1 MLFDKYLFLEVM
13 NIFIQIGL
21 FKQSNT
27 IVQKISEV
35 YLRTE
40 AFSHFGYEAKQKM
53 KPYYN
58 IVHKTFKAAI
68 LRKLRQGFFQ
78 DGVTYVSDNTEYKM
92 SDIDVAEN
100 QHK

>member
-1 MLFDKYLFLEVM
+1 
-13 NIFIQIGL
+13 
-21 FKQSNT
+21 
-27 IVQKISEV
+27 
-35 YLRTE
+35 
-40 AFSHFGYEAKQKM
+40 M

-68 LRKLRQGFFQ
+68 LRKLRQGLCLE
-78 DGVTYVSDNTEYKM
+78 GVTYVSDNTEYKM